1 MYIHIYTHIYT
12 YMYIH
17 IYTCIYMYIYSNS
30 LENLTIHLLLSCSVV
45 SDSLQPHELQHSRLP
60 CPSQSP
66 RACSNLCPWSR
77 WSHPTIS
84 FSVTAF
90 SFSLQSFPASG
101 SFLMSQLF
109 TSGGQSSLVLWQ
121 YILRGERRILQ
132 MLRWRG
138 SFWIFPGRPSAI
150 TSTFIKGRQRDFPC
164 DPVVKN
170 QYRGQRFDLWLG
182 T

>member
-1 MYIHIYTHIYT
+1 MYLLTALVYLLNWGLSTILIYHNFW
-12 YMYIH
+12 
-17 IYTCIYMYIYSNS
+17 S
-30 LENLTIHLLLSCSVV
+30 LSCCCSVANM
-45 SDSLQPHELQHSRLP
+45 SDSLQPHGLQHARLP
-60 CPSQSP
+60 CTSSSP
-66 RACSNLCPWSR
+66 RVCSNSCPLSQWCYLI
-77 WSHPTIS
+77 IS
-84 FSVTAF
+84 SSVTPF
-90 SFSLQSFPASG
+90 SSYPQSFPASG